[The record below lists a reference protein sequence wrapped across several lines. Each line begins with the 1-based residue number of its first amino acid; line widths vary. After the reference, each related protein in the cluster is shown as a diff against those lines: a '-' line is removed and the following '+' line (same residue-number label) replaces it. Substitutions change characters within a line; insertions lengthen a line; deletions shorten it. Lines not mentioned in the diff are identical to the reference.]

1 MFKNIFFLG
10 LASGFLATL
19 ACLIYTKMYFSILV
33 DFSEA
38 TGILKLLTNCLMV
51 AMAACFVFIAL
62 TKLIKKTFLAEF
74 IFNLIVTFASVSAV
88 FMLLKS
94 NDPTFANEDA
104 QLMIDYYKG
113 FVMPMLFFPALAW
126 FTLKPLF
133 VRK

>member
-10 LASGFLATL
+10 LTSSFLATA
-19 ACLIYTKMYFSILV
+19 ACMVYSQMYFSILV

-38 TGILKLLTNCLMV
+38 TGIMTVLTNCLIG

-62 TKLIKKTFLAEF
+62 TKLIKKTFIAEF
-74 IFNLIVTFASVSAV
+74 VFNLLVTLASISAV
-88 FMLLKS
+88 FLLLKS
-94 NDPTFANEDA
+94 NDPVFVNEDA

-126 FTLKPLF
+126 FTLKPIF